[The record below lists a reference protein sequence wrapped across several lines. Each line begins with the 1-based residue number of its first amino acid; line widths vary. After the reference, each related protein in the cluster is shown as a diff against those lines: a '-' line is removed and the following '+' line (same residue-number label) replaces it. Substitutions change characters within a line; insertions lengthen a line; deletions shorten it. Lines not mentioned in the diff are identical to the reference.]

1 MIVDFGTPPHYLVL
15 QKITPK
21 SAYIRDKIARIGQN
35 RPNICIF
42 FPIKNAIRDGGTCT
56 AYTVDTVYTV
66 YIVQSASHCLDSSMY
81 AYIYIY
87 LGKDI
92 FPFLWRSTVRA
103 LLVWADGLRSKK

>member
-81 AYIYIY
+81 AYIV
-87 LGKDI
+87 KED
-92 FPFLWRSTVRA
+92 
-103 LLVWADGLRSKK
+103 